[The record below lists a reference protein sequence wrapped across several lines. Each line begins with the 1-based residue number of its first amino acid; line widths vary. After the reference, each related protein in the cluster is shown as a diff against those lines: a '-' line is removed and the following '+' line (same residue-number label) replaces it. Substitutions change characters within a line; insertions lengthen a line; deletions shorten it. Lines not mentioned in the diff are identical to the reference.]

1 MPTLKDIAGGTY
13 IRKLIALLKA
23 FWPFV
28 IGGALVVYIFTR
40 QPDPDAD
47 KTWTLVVISNGV
59 AVVPGYADMA
69 ACAAAGQ
76 QLREQ
81 VDDASKPATA
91 CIVAGSKDPY
101 R

>member
-28 IGGALVVYIFTR
+28 IGGSLVVYIFTR

-47 KTWTLVVISNGV
+47 KILTLVVISNGV
-59 AVVPGYADMA
+59 SVVPGYADIA
-69 ACAAAGQ
+69 AYAAARL

-81 VDDASKPATA
+81 GDDASKPGTA
-91 CIVAGSKDPY
+91 CIVSGSKD
-101 R
+101 